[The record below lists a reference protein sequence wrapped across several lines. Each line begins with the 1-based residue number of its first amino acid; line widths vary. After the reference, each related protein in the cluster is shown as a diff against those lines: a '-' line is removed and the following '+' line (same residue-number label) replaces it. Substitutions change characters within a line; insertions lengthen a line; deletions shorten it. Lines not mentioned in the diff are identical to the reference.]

1 MEEELRQKP
10 EQVSSTNAGSTN
22 AGSTNA
28 DSTNA
33 GSMNADS
40 TNAGSTNA
48 DSTNAGSTNADSTN
62 ATERSS
68 LEDVIDGILNLPER
82 DWSQYSPLTLAW
94 IGDTVYD
101 LIIRTVLLKRGMMQ
115 PDKLHRRASKIVNA
129 RAQSELM
136 KKIRDQLTDRETS
149 IYRRGRN
156 AKPAHKA
163 KNSDMK
169 DYLEATGFE
178 CLIGYLYLTRQNSR
192 IMELIMSAG
201 DVASS

>member
-1 MEEELRQKP
+1 MEEELKPMP
-10 EQVSSTNAGSTN
+10 EQVS
-22 AGSTNA
+22 
-28 DSTNA
+28 
-33 GSMNADS
+33 
-40 TNAGSTNA
+40 
-48 DSTNAGSTNADSTN
+48 STN

-82 DWSQYSPLTLAW
+82 DWSQYAPLTLAW

-129 RAQSELM
+129 RAQSELIS
-136 KKIRDQLTDRETS
+136 KIRDRLTDREMS

-163 KNSDMK
+163 KNADMR

-192 IMELIMSAG
+192 IMELIMSA
-201 DVASS
+201 DDIAFS